1 MCDNNSPGKFV
12 NILLVQIYIQYITG
26 YNVSQYI
33 LGVEMFWKC
42 IKISTASFT
51 ASNSKLSGRPVILC
65 MNGKSKSFSL
75 LSVAKIYKF
84 LYFVKIN
91 YFEIVLNLFSPV
103 LTDCDHSFRHQKMN
117 YLWTSLEIR

>member
-1 MCDNNSPGKFV
+1 MFLNNKYWLHQTMCDNNSPGEFV

-51 ASNSKLSGRPVILC
+51 ASNSKLSGRPILSYAWTVSQ
-65 MNGKSKSFSL
+65 NHFP
-75 LSVAKIYKF
+75 F
-84 LYFVKIN
+84 LV
-91 YFEIVLNLFSPV
+91 
-103 LTDCDHSFRHQKMN
+103 
-117 YLWTSLEIR
+117 